1 MLLRCLSL
9 FSLLVVV
16 VTGCAP
22 ASTSSSSGCA
32 QTKSI
37 MRPDVLNNPLTLE
50 VPAGLLLSTHR
61 RIDDSPRLPLSTE
74 TDLSKCNVF
83 MELLNKESASIRLW
97 TASHCIRRLTLT
109 SLTLAVRDKNSAT
122 GGFFTWKIQHEL
134 LSKAEKMQSTYDR
147 LGGYTDAKNRLARAW
162 DRRRMTVYGESALL
176 TPRVSCENLRWSD
189 QADNRHSL
197 CFSVFDL
204 MYLDITLPESTSAKS
219 TALMNALSL
228 VRKNTSTEFRLA
240 EKRNTFMR
248 RIDVTSQSEWIIHIG
263 NLVRTWMSGFS
274 ISSLPMFS
282 EEVIHLEDLNRNV
295 FSLPHKEE
303 SSFIIP
309 QNVTTED
316 AIPPALNTTLQV
328 FHAGTYTSPRTTIN
342 AVNVSCYRQLR
353 RYNSSTGKV
362 EIVPQL
368 ELRPHEFCA
377 GGEKQQADHFWNR
390 DRPWSEMMADMT
402 LGAAQDY
409 AQEVKNVLLETAV
422 TTEQLSRLTV
432 VSHFEGEENL
442 DIEARET
449 EDVSPFLRH
458 LMIPV
463 QSLTTQLKGLSSFEQ
478 TGAFL
483 FSLPPSEVKARFQK
497 GDSGAILLLDGV
509 PVATLYS
516 VDGEETS
523 GGASIRSLPEPNSEE
538 LPSDDASN
546 TAASGRKGPV
556 GSGVCSK

>member
-1 MLLRCLSL
+1 
-9 FSLLVVV
+9 
-16 VTGCAP
+16 
-22 ASTSSSSGCA
+22 
-32 QTKSI
+32 
-37 MRPDVLNNPLTLE
+37 MRADILNNPLTLE

-61 RIDDSPRLPLSTE
+61 RIDDSPRLPLSDE

-122 GGFFTWKIQHEL
+122 GGFLTWKIHHEL
-134 LSKAEKMQSTYDR
+134 ISKAQKMQSTYDR

-162 DRRRMTVYGESALL
+162 DRRRMTVFGDNALL
-176 TPRVSCENLRWSD
+176 SPRVSCENLRWSE
-189 QADNRHSL
+189 QAHNRHSL

-204 MYLDITLPESTSAKS
+204 MHLDITLPDPTSPKS
-219 TALMNALSL
+219 KALMNAFSL
-228 VRKNTSTEFRLA
+228 LRKNTATETRLA
-240 EKRNTFMR
+240 EKRNNFLR

-295 FSLPHKEE
+295 FSLPHREE
-303 SSFIIP
+303 FSFITP

-328 FHAGTYTSPRTTIN
+328 IHAGTYTSPRTTIN

-353 RYNSSTGKV
+353 RYNSSTGNV
-362 EIVPQL
+362 ETIPQL

-377 GGEKQQADHFWNR
+377 GGERQQVDHFWNR

-409 AQEVKNVLLETAV
+409 AQEVKSVLLETAV
-422 TTEQLSRLTV
+422 TSEQLSRLKV
-432 VSHFEGEENL
+432 VSHFEVEDNL
-442 DIEARET
+442 NFEAHDS

-458 LMIPV
+458 LTLPV
-463 QSLTTQLKGLSSFEQ
+463 QTLTTQLKGLASFEQ
-478 TGAFL
+478 TGALL
-483 FSLPPSEVKARFQK
+483 FSLPSSEVNARFQR

-523 GGASIRSLPEPNSEE
+523 GGASIRSLPEAHSEE
-538 LPSDDASN
+538 LPSDDSTN
-546 TAASGRKGPV
+546 TVASGRKGSV
-556 GSGVCSK
+556 VSGVCSK